1 MLYQHLN
8 LGIPSILNN
17 LTPLRNDTIHCKL
30 SILDLNSNF
39 IKLIEGK
46 GLAIGLIELFKLTP
60 NRHTAW
66 PIHVDGYE
74 ITDFPKMNFVY
85 GNKQSPMIWYN
96 VKDVQEQINPKY
108 TCIDTRYLEF
118 DKSQVE
124 EAARTLI
131 KNPTIVQAGVPH
143 TVSLEGDSPRWVV
156 SISFVKDFDLL
167 SFDQLVDL
175 FSEYKESTD
184 LHSNH

>member
-1 MLYQHLN
+1 
-8 LGIPSILNN
+8 
-17 LTPLRNDTIHCKL
+17 
-30 SILDLNSNF
+30 
-39 IKLIEGK
+39 
-46 GLAIGLIELFKLTP
+46 
-60 NRHTAW
+60 
-66 PIHVDGYE
+66 
-74 ITDFPKMNFVY
+74 
-85 GNKQSPMIWYN
+85 MIWYN

-175 FSEYKESTD
+175 FSEYKDSTD
-184 LHSNH
+184 LHNNH

>member
-8 LGIPSILNN
+8 LGIPSVLNN
-17 LTPLRNDTIHCKL
+17 LIPLSNTIVHSKL

-39 IKLIEGK
+39 IQLIESK

-60 NRHTAW
+60 NRQTVW

-85 GNKQSPMIWYN
+85 GNKQSPMIWYS
-96 VKDVQEQINPKY
+96 VKDAQEQITPKY
-108 TCIDTRYLEF
+108 TCVDTQYLEF

-143 TVSLEGDSPRWVV
+143 TVSLEGDFPRWAV
-156 SISFVKDFDLL
+156 SISFVKDFNLL
-167 SFDQLVDL
+167 KFDQLVDL
-175 FSEYKESTD
+175 FAEYKDPTD
-184 LHSNH
+184 VYSNH